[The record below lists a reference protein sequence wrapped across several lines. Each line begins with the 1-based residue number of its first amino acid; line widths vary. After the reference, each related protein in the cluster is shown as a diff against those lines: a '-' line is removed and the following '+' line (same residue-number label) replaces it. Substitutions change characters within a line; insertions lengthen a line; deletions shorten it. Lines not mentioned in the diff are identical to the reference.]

1 MKTLRLLIF
10 SALLLIYTKTEAQET
25 PPFLKTKELPVFELL
40 LTDSSTY
47 SSKTSYNYSFYTL
60 IYFSPDCPHCLET
73 TEQLIKRSD
82 SLQNSLIVMAAYKT
96 VDELRTF
103 SSRYHLSAF
112 SNVLVGRDSRYFIA
126 PFFSISFTPFV
137 AVYDANRKL
146 VKYWSVPEHPFEIS
160 ELTAILQR
168 K

>member
-1 MKTLRLLIF
+1 MRYIRLLTIGIF
-10 SALLLIYTKTEAQET
+10 LLFCAPSKAQEI
-25 PPFLKTKELPVFELL
+25 PPFLKNRQLPAFELL

-47 SSKTSYNYSFYTL
+47 SSKKPYNYSFYTL
-60 IYFSPDCPHCLET
+60 IYFSPDCPHCIET
-73 TEQLIKRSD
+73 TQQLIKRSD

-96 VDELRTF
+96 VEELRTF
-103 SSRYHLSAF
+103 SNAYHLNLF
-112 SNVLVGRDSRYFIA
+112 PNVLVGRDSRYFIA
-126 PFFSISFTPFV
+126 PFYSISYTPFV

-146 VKYWSVPEHPFEIS
+146 VQYWSVPEHPFEIS

>member
-1 MKTLRLLIF
+1 
-10 SALLLIYTKTEAQET
+10 
-25 PPFLKTKELPVFELL
+25 
-40 LTDSSTY
+40 
-47 SSKTSYNYSFYTL
+47 
-60 IYFSPDCPHCLET
+60 
-73 TEQLIKRSD
+73 
-82 SLQNSLIVMAAYKT
+82 MAAYKT